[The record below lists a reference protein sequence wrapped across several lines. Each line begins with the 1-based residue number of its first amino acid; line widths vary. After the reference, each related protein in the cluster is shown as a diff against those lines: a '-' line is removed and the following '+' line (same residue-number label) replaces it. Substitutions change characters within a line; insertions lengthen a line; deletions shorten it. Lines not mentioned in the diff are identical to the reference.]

1 MKIFESIEQ
10 KTQAY
15 LSHRPKIYALIVGIG
30 IVLFWRGV
38 WHSADEIHNTINYFS
53 MTSSTSLFATPWWD
67 GPLSFLVGS
76 MILYFTGAF
85 TASFIGNELILS
97 GLRGE
102 RKLSE
107 RTEANLK
114 NEVTAIADI
123 KEELVIISKK
133 LELLE
138 KQAHINH
145 KGVE

>member
-1 MKIFESIEQ
+1 
-10 KTQAY
+10 
-15 LSHRPKIYALIVGIG
+15 
-30 IVLFWRGV
+30 
-38 WHSADEIHNTINYFS
+38 

>member
-1 MKIFESIEQ
+1 MKTFRKIEQ
-10 KTQAY
+10 RTQSY

-38 WHSADEIHNTINYFS
+38 WHSADEIHNTISYFS

-67 GPLSFLVGS
+67 GPLSFVVGW

-85 TASFIGNELILS
+85 TSSFIGNELILS

-107 RTEANLK
+107 KTEADLK
-114 NEVTAIADI
+114 SEVTAITDI
-123 KEELVIISKK
+123 KEELLIMSKK
-133 LELLE
+133 LEILE
-138 KQAHINH
+138 KKAHTNH
-145 KGVE
+145 KGL